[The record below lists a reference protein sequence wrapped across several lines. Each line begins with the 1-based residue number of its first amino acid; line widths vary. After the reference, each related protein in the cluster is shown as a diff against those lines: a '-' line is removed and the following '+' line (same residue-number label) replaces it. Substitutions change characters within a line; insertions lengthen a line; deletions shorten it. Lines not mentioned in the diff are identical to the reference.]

1 MSASRSHPAGRPASG
16 GGGRSLNSRVF
27 QLAAFAL
34 SFVLVALLVVTSS
47 RAAFVAQNENTANT
61 VTSAAVRLT
70 DNDGTSAMFVGL
82 TGMTPGAAEER
93 CIQVTYNGNVNP
105 TEVKLYIAGAL
116 AAGDLSDYLDLTIE
130 VGAATNQPFRDCT
143 GFSRTATLYSGDLLG
158 FATAHPDYA
167 TTPLATTWN
176 PSGSG
181 DARTFR
187 FTIAVQD
194 VADAAGK
201 STTFGFS
208 WETRTS

>member
-93 CIQVTYNGNVNP
+93 CIQVT
-105 TEVKLYIAGAL
+105 T
-116 AAGDLSDYLDLTIE
+116 
-130 VGAATNQPFRDCT
+130 
-143 GFSRTATLYSGDLLG
+143 TATSTRPRSSSTSRAPWRP
-158 FATAHPDYA
+158 ATCR
-167 TTPLATTWN
+167 TT
-176 PSGSG
+176 
-181 DARTFR
+181 
-187 FTIAVQD
+187 
-194 VADAAGK
+194 
-201 STTFGFS
+201 ST
-208 WETRTS
+208 